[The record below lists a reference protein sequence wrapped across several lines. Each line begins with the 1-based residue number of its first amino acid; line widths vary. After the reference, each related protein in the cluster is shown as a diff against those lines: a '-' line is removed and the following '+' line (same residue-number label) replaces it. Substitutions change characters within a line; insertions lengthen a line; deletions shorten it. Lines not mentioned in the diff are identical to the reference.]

1 MKREFVL
8 FTAEAGAGG
17 ECAALS
23 VDSLSLFGAEANLSV
38 GEGLLLAEVNRCPL
52 ALNVEALSALYRS
65 VEASTAFDVVVSAFS
80 VVFKNLFLAFAAE
93 NLSRCE
99 KFALEK

>member
-23 VDSLSLFGAEANLSV
+23 VDSLSLFGAEANLKV
-38 GEGLLLAEVNRCPL
+38 GGGLRLAEVSRCPL
-52 ALNVEALSALYRS
+52 ALNVEALSTLYRS
-65 VEASTAFDVVVSAFS
+65 VEASTVFVVVSAFS
-80 VVFKNLFLAFAAE
+80 VVVKNLFLAFAAE

-99 KFALEK
+99 KFDLEK